1 VSVRRKGSA
10 KKIEKSFGKNC
21 PDSIP
26 QYRAARCRA
35 DNQEKSM
42 SETSFNSGFEVFG
55 KKAQHSPSYKP
66 ELNPAY
72 AVKDFLQIGE
82 SSVLYGAPGLGKT
95 AIVAA
100 IAAHV
105 ATGRDFGDFLTEKT
119 VVTIFAAEDKN
130 GVHKRAYP
138 YLHPPEFSTAPFY
151 VVPTGFNMM
160 DVSQVSEAINFIQ
173 KVKTAHG
180 LSQALVVFDT
190 LNRMLGQY
198 DENSSTVIGSY
209 FTNVEQIALSTNS
222 ACLTIHHSGK
232 GATPNARGSSAIL
245 GNADNVFRLASSE
258 DDKSIVHV
266 VPEKTKDIGVARTLS
281 CRIGS
286 FKVGVDRDGAE
297 RTVAKATPQGTAGI
311 QQPRVTNENRAPR
324 NASMKRRDEVERI
337 LLDEADLGKGQWL
350 NPPQIAE
357 RTGEAFRDVRANRDS
372 HLKAVKRALKNL
384 CDADKIKTKDG
395 QYRVC
400 SG

>member
-1 VSVRRKGSA
+1 
-10 KKIEKSFGKNC
+10 
-21 PDSIP
+21 
-26 QYRAARCRA
+26 
-35 DNQEKSM
+35 M
-42 SETSFNSGFEVFG
+42 SETSFNSNFEVFG
-55 KKAQHSPSYKP
+55 KKAQHSPSFKP

-100 IAAHV
+100 IGAHA

-119 VVTIFAAEDKN
+119 AVVIFAAEDKN

-138 YLHPPEFSTAPFY
+138 YLHSPEFSTAPFY

-160 DVSQVSEAINFIQ
+160 EVSQVAEAINFIER
-173 KVKTAHG
+173 VKSAHG

-209 FTNVEQIALSTNS
+209 FTNVEQIALSTSS

-232 GATPNARGSSAIL
+232 GATPSARGSSAIV
-245 GNADNVFRLASSE
+245 GNADNVFRLLPSK
-258 DDKSIVHV
+258 DDKSLVHI
-266 VPEKTKDIGVARTLS
+266 VPEKTKDIEEARTLT

-286 FKVGVDRDGAE
+286 FTVGLDRDGAE
-297 RTVAKATPQGTAGI
+297 RTVAKATPQGATGI
-311 QQPRVTNENRAPR
+311 QQPRASNENRAPKH
-324 NASMKRRDEVERI
+324 ASTKRLDEVERI
-337 LLDEADLGKGQWL
+337 LLDEANLGKGQWL

-384 CDADKIKTKDG
+384 LTDGKIETKDG
-395 QYRVC
+395 SYAANISEVTDEHI
-400 SG
+400 SDA